1 MRMMIVDDE
10 PEVTK
15 TIAELY
21 DWKELGI
28 DECVC
33 FNDGQKALQYGNV
46 NGNAI
51 DILITDIKMPK
62 VTGLQ
67 LAEQMIAHNSEIQ
80 IIILSGYDDFSYA
93 QQAIKIGAMD
103 YLLKPFHI
111 TEMVDAVKNA
121 LSKIKLREMRY
132 HMQEKYYQATNQ
144 DNKKL
149 KKQLFMNLEN
159 VEVQISD
166 NEIKALKIR
175 QPQSHCMV
183 VYVGIVHRSLTEFG
197 IWQEDDD
204 NILHFAIEN
213 IVNEVFQDRS
223 IVCPDNK
230 GGIGI
235 ILFECRSAE
244 FMLKA
249 VRNCIETIEDNLRIM
264 LLVGLGKI
272 CSHFSDLAKSY
283 QMAKWNYHN
292 NVFFEIHR
300 ISFMNWEH
308 VKLEYPAQLEAEL
321 TECINYDINKCARA
335 EHLINGYLDR
345 VRRHTADKD
354 DLIYICNMLLTAA
367 SKKLVHDGFEEALQY
382 DGMYWAQQNKSI
394 ANISELRQCM
404 LEGFQKIQ
412 NILEKTKRPKNVL
425 VVKQVIAYI
434 DDNLGGDLSLTVLAN
449 HVNLSPGYLAVLIK
463 EQLNTNVQKYILN
476 KRIEKAK
483 YLLKHTEKRI
493 KEIANEVG
501 YENQRYFS
509 EMFKENVG
517 CKPSEYRA
525 K

>member
-15 TIAELY
+15 AIAELY

-33 FNDGQKALQYGNV
+33 FNDGQKALQYGNDNV
-46 NGNAI
+46 I

-67 LAEQMIAHNSEIQ
+67 LAEKMIAHDSEIQ
-80 IIILSGYDDFSYA
+80 IIILSGYDDFGYA

-121 LSKIKLREMRY
+121 LSKIKLREIRN
-132 HMQEKYYQATNQ
+132 HMQEEYYQEANQ
-144 DNKKL
+144 DNRKL
-149 KKQLFMNLEN
+149 KKQLFMNLGN
-159 VEVQISD
+159 TGVQISD
-166 NEIKALKIR
+166 NEITALGISY
-175 QPQSHCMV
+175 PQSACMA
-183 VYVGIVHRSLTEFG
+183 VYVGIVHSSLAEFG

-204 NILHFAIEN
+204 NILRFAIEN
-213 IVNEVFQDRS
+213 IVNEMFQGCS
-223 IVCPDNK
+223 IVCPDDK

-244 FMLKA
+244 LVLKA
-249 VRNCIETIEDNLRIM
+249 VRGCIEIIEGNLCIR
-264 LLVGLGKI
+264 LLVGLGEI
-272 CSHFSDLAKSY
+272 CNHLLDLGKSY
-283 QMAKWNYHN
+283 QMAKLNYSN
-292 NVFFEIHR
+292 NVFFEIHG
-300 ISFMNWEH
+300 ISFMNQECA
-308 VKLEYPAQLEAEL
+308 KLEYPAQLEAEL
-321 TECINYDINKCARA
+321 LACISYDINKSAQA
-335 EHLINGYLDR
+335 EPLLNGYLDS

-367 SKKLVHDGFEEALQY
+367 SRKLVHDGFDEARKY
-382 DGMYWAQQNKSI
+382 DGMYWAQQNKSV

-404 LEGFQKIQ
+404 LEGFRKIQ
-412 NILEKTKRPKNVL
+412 NILEKTKRSKNVL
-425 VVKQVIAYI
+425 AVEQVIAYI
-434 DDNLGGDLSLTVLAN
+434 EDNLGGDLSLTALAN

-463 EQLNTNVQKYILN
+463 EQLNTNFQKYVLN